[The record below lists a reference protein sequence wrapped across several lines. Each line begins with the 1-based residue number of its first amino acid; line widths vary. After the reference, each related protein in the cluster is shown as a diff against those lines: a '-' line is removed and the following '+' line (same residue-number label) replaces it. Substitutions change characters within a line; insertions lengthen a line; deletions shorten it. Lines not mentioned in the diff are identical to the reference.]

1 MGLLT
6 ETVEIKINNRTYK
19 HFEDLGYEIPRHYN
33 GKKKKWLITTG
44 ATITVKV
51 SDLYKGSGVKVECE
65 CDCCHKIYT
74 IQYGK

>member
-51 SDLYKGSGVKVECE
+51 SDLYK
-65 CDCCHKIYT
+65 
-74 IQYGK
+74 

>member
-33 GKKKKWLITTG
+33 DKKKKM
-44 ATITVKV
+44 VNNNRCYYYCK
-51 SDLYKGSGVKVECE
+51 SK
-65 CDCCHKIYT
+65 
-74 IQYGK
+74 